1 MNEREESRHN
11 LERRNSDAWMQ
22 IKAAEI
28 QQRNSTIAV
37 LSTIIALLLAG
48 SWWLAEKAADE
59 KVAPVNARLVKVEVQ
74 VKNTDKK
81 VDDMRSDMREDFKA
95 MFLKMDKLTTI
106 VIENRK

>member
-59 KVAPVNARLVKVEVQ
+59 KVGPVSERVGIVEAKIEHINKKFDRVEV
-74 VKNTDKK
+74 KLDKIL
-81 VDDMRSDMREDFKA
+81 D
-95 MFLKMDKLTTI
+95 L
-106 VIENRK
+106 VIESRK

>member
-28 QQRNSTIAV
+28 QQRNSTLAV
-37 LSTIIALLLAG
+37 LASTIALILAG

-59 KVAPVNARLVKVEVQ
+59 KVAPVNARLIKVEVQ

-81 VDDMRSDMREDFKA
+81 VDEMRSDMREDFKT
-95 MFLKMDKLTTI
+95 MFKKIDDL
-106 VIENRK
+106 IESRK